1 MEAMEK
7 SDLAGEQLRSYTFW
21 CAGCEQHRTQFA
33 RRPLKPI
40 TATQAA
46 KLAREDGWSKKTN
59 GWHCPNCKGRERA

>member
-1 MEAMEK
+1 MEVKVK

-40 TATQAA
+40 TAMQAA
-46 KLAREDGWSKKTN
+46 RLVREDGWSKKKD
-59 GWHCPNCKGRERA
+59 GWYCSDCKNK